1 MIPKYEQVPLKGSTP
16 ILLTLPESYTAF
28 SPPPPHPWK
37 QFLKKMMKPLK
48 PKDVHT
54 VKLLT
59 HNCLFVSNGNRDRIR
74 KKSSI
79 ICTGAELMKIFAIV
93 KIL

>member
-1 MIPKYEQVPLKGSTP
+1 MIPKYEQLPLKGSIP

-28 SPPPPHPWK
+28 SPPPSLEAV
-37 QFLKKMMKPLK
+37 FKKMMKLLK

-54 VKLLT
+54 VKVLT